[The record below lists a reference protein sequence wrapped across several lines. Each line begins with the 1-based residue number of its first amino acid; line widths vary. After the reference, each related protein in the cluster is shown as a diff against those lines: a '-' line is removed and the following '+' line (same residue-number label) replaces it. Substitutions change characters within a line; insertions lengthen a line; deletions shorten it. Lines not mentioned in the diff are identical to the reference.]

1 MLSVTDKAISL
12 VLLKTFANLCHTV
25 KPLIT
30 VTNFY
35 SLKKKKISPKKPV
48 LVYNMFLYTTQ
59 C

>member
-35 SLKKKKISPKKPV
+35 SLTKKKKKKN
-48 LVYNMFLYTTQ
+48 LTQ
-59 C
+59 EASSCL